1 MCTTVCSGGALPRPA
16 QRGCSL
22 VQLSSHYSLPSRKG
36 ICLQVIIHDN
46 VFNDNKGSLQVKG
59 KTTGLYRAPNI
70 MNAFNYTRLKR
81 LRAAGESTSAN
92 RASSVVRVGG
102 VRGDIVVD

>member
-1 MCTTVCSGGALPRPA
+1 MCLMAIKDL
-16 QRGCSL
+16 
-22 VQLSSHYSLPSRKG
+22 YKSREKP
-36 ICLQVIIHDN
+36 QD
-46 VFNDNKGSLQVKG
+46 F
-59 KTTGLYRAPNI
+59 TEP

>member
-46 VFNDNKGSLQVKG
+46 VFNDNVFERQEKGS
-59 KTTGLYRAPNI
+59 
-70 MNAFNYTRLKR
+70 
-81 LRAAGESTSAN
+81 ESTLAN

-102 VRGDIVVD
+102 VRGD